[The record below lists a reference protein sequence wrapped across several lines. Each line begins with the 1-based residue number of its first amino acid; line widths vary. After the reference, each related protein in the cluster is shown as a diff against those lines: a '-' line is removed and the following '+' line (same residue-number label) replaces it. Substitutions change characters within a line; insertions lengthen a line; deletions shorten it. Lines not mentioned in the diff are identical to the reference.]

1 MSKNQTLWKRW
12 GVGCAVLTS
21 VAAGMVGCSTEVD
34 LTAPYDSIPVVYGLL
49 ELEADTQWVKINRTW
64 LGEGNQLLA
73 AQVADSSEYPAG
85 SVDARIVELIPS
97 SSGGIVGNEL
107 PTGRAW
113 ALRDTLIDNKEAS
126 GIFFGPTQRVYYAA
140 TTTEALRDDRLY
152 RLELDLPDG
161 KEARATTTMVESS
174 VGAINQPPPN
184 LPNYKMGFAAVN
196 PDGTAT
202 YPSFPFKWTTS
213 PGASLYTASLVVHYE
228 ERYYADDALTLLD
241 STRERTLTLSVG
253 TREVNGLN
261 GFQTI
266 DEPFECQRLFAELS
280 TRLEANPRIRRVLG
294 RYDAEYQMERAF
306 DFVLQV
312 ANQDLAIYL
321 DVNET
326 TNSVVQDRP
335 TWTNIEV
342 IGNDGTPMGG
352 VGLWGSRSTLGV
364 YGLGY
369 SKQTIQ
375 HLQEGDLTAALNFCS
390 PAPSGISDY
399 SCE

>member
-1 MSKNQTLWKRW
+1 MSNNQTLWTRW
-12 GVGCAVLTS
+12 GVCGAL
-21 VAAGMVGCSTEVD
+21 VATMATFGCSTEVD

-49 ELEADTQWVKINRTW
+49 ELQTDTQWVKINRTW

-73 AQVADSSEYPAG
+73 AQVADSSEYPSG

-107 PTGRAW
+107 PTGREW
-113 ALRDTLIDNKEAS
+113 TLRDTLVDNKETS
-126 GIFFGPTQRVYYAA
+126 GIFFGPSQRVYFAE
-140 TTTEALRDDRLY
+140 TTNESLLDDKLY
-152 RLELDLPDG
+152 RLELTLPDG
-161 KEARATTTMVESS
+161 KEARSR

-196 PDGTAT
+196 PDGSAT
-202 YPSFPFKWTTS
+202 YPNFPFKWTTS
-213 PGASLYTASLVVHYE
+213 PGASLYTASLVVHFE

-241 STRERTLTLSVG
+241 SARDRTMTLSVG

-266 DEPFECQRLFAELS
+266 DEPFECQRLYGELS

-294 RYDAEYQMERAF
+294 SYDEDFQMERAF

-326 TNSVVQDRP
+326 TNSIVQDRP

-342 IGNDGTPMGG
+342 TDKDGEPMGG

-369 SKQTIQ
+369 TKQTIQ